1 MKNFTTSFIDI
12 SELQTSLHNNNI
24 IRDTSTTLIQ
34 IFFADINIDSIKKI
48 QLFFKNKYP
57 NSTVL
62 GTTTDG
68 VLEGTKVYNDTK
80 SVVTFTSF
88 EETILNTVLLEY
100 KDYDHDSYT
109 IGCAIATK
117 LCSNNTKVI
126 ICFADG
132 IHTNGEEYLNGIN
145 SIDSSVI
152 VSGGLSADNGNLKK
166 TYVFDKEK
174 IVSNGVIGVS
184 LNNKNLS
191 VTTNYSFDWMPI
203 GKKMRVSKSVANRVY
218 EIDGMSAV
226 DIYAKYM
233 GIELAKQLPQTGI
246 EFPLIFQEDDVSVGR
261 AVLFKH
267 DDGSLTFAG
276 NIKQG
281 TLVQFGVG
289 NIDRIL
295 NNSEQQVSSFFKK
308 LQYRP
313 EAIFVYSCMARR
325 RFMKEYI
332 EDDLKI
338 IGNIGELSGF
348 FTYGEFYSSNN
359 TNKLLNETMTVLA
372 LSENKQKLEFNCFN
386 NSKTNHTHT
395 LNKEQVIANLANAV
409 SNELAELNQ
418 NLEVRVKKS
427 ASNIYKRAYYD
438 KLTGLPNRLSL
449 IKRLNETSNKVLFLI
464 NIDNFTMI
472 NDFYGYDNGDLI
484 LKRFSIVLENLDSK
498 KTLEIFKLHSDEFA
512 IILEMQNDYDEIEER
527 LKRLIFN
534 VESDEF
540 VIDGN
545 IIHISIT
552 ASASYIDVNNNA
564 LRDAEISLKMAK
576 KRFEN
581 FIIHNKGFQEESK
594 NKNNIKMANIIKNAI
609 NSDNIIPYYQPI
621 FDTKTGT
628 IEKYESLVRLRKD
641 DGEILSPFFFLEISQ
656 KIKLYPSIT
665 KIMIEKVFS
674 NFKNNGL
681 NFSINIAFSDILNHN
696 TRAYIFNKI
705 DEYNIAN
712 QLTIEILET
721 QEIENEESIFY
732 FIDEVYKRGA
742 KIAID
747 DFGSGFANFKHIT
760 TIRSDY
766 MKIDGSLIKDMNTD
780 SDARL
785 VVETIIVFAKKLKKK
800 TVAEFV
806 HSKEIYDIV
815 KELDIDYIQGYY
827 LGEPKGTV
835 V

>member
-1 MKNFTTSFIDI
+1 MKNFTISFTNISDLEISLNNQKID
-12 SELQTSLHNNNI
+12 
-24 IRDTSTTLIQ
+24 DTPHTLIQ
-34 IFFADINIDSIKKI
+34 IFIGNTSLSSIKTI
-48 QLFFKNKYP
+48 QQFFKNKFP
-57 NSTVL
+57 NSTLL

-68 VLEGTKVYNDTK
+68 VLENTKVYSDIK

-88 EETILNTVLLEY
+88 DDTILDSVLLKFE
-100 KDYDHDSYT
+100 DYSYDSFN
-109 IGCAIATK
+109 IGSAIASK
-117 LCSNNTKVI
+117 LCNKDTKVI
-126 ICFADG
+126 ISFADA
-132 IHTNGEEYLNGIN
+132 INTNGEEYLNGIN
-145 SIDSSVI
+145 SINSSVI
-152 VSGGLSADNGNLKK
+152 VSGGLSADNGNLVK
-166 TYVFDKEK
+166 TYIFNKDE
-174 IVSNGVIGVS
+174 IISDGVIGVS
-184 LNNKNLS
+184 LNNENLN

-203 GKKMRVSKSVANRVY
+203 GKKMRVSKSTANRVF
-218 EIDGMSAV
+218 EIDGVKAV

-233 GIELAKQLPQTGI
+233 GAELAKQLPQTGI
-246 EFPLIFQEDDVSVGR
+246 EFPLIFEKDGVSVGR

-281 TLVQFGVG
+281 TYVQFGVG

-295 NNSEQQVSSFFKK
+295 NNSEKQVNSFYESIKYK
-308 LQYRP
+308 P
-313 EAIFVYSCMARR
+313 EAIFIYSCMARR

-332 EDDLKI
+332 KDDLQI
-338 IGNIGELSGF
+338 IGKLGKLSGF

-359 TNKLLNETMTVLA
+359 SNHLLNETMTVLA
-372 LSENKQKLEFNCFN
+372 ISENKEKLELDFIN
-386 NSKTNHTHT
+386 NTIPSHTHN

-449 IKRLNETSNKVLFLI
+449 IKKLNETNNKVLFLI

-472 NDFYGYDNGDLI
+472 NDFYGYEIGDLI
-484 LKRFSIVLENLDSK
+484 LKRLANVLEQIACD

-512 IILEMQNDYDEIEER
+512 IIFDMENNYKKIEDKLE
-527 LKRLIFN
+527 KLISY
-534 VESDEF
+534 VEFDEF
-540 VIDGN
+540 LVDDN

-552 ASASYIDVNNNA
+552 ASASYIDVNNHA
-564 LRDAEISLKMAK
+564 LRNAEISLKMAK
-576 KRFEN
+576 KRFESYLV
-581 FIIHNKGFQEESK
+581 HNEGIQKENK
-594 NKNNIKMANIIKNAI
+594 NKNNIKIANIIKNAI

-621 FDTKTGT
+621 FDTKTGLV
-628 IEKYESLVRLRKD
+628 EKYESLVRLRKD

-674 NFKNNGL
+674 NFKSNGL
-681 NFSINIAFSDILNHN
+681 NFSINIAFSDILNSN
-696 TRAYIFNKI
+696 TRAYLFDKI
-705 DEYNIAN
+705 DEYAIGN

-721 QEIENEESIFY
+721 QEIENEEEIFS
-732 FIDEVYKRGA
+732 FIGEVYAKGA

-747 DFGSGFANFKHIT
+747 DFGSGFANFKHMT

-800 TVAEFV
+800 TIAEYV

-815 KELDIDYIQGYY
+815 KELEIDYIQGYY
-827 LGEPKGTV
+827 LGEPKGV
-835 V
+835 VL